1 MCLSPSG
8 WLSIELSAGRCPLLG
23 CGSKE
28 VRTLSTRIR
37 SAHLGFTVYEKG
49 IVMTMI
55 GIDPHKATHT
65 AVAIDDDENVIDE
78 FTLEAADDQ
87 VERLCDWAAGYEK
100 REWAVESANG
110 LGYLVARQ
118 LVACGE
124 TVFDVP
130 PVLASRVRLLGS
142 GKSQKNDPNDA
153 RSIAIAAL
161 RSDRLATVRRDD
173 HVVVLRLLV
182 KRHRDMARLRNKHCS
197 RLHAL
202 LIELEAGGIGVK
214 INASNA
220 SGLLDRI
227 SVTDETTR
235 CRILIAREVVED
247 ITRIDDAL
255 KASKKRIADAVA
267 ASGTSLTNIVGVGPI
282 GAATIIGYTKD
293 VTRFPTKGHY
303 ATYNATAPIEVSSA
317 GNTRHRLNLRGNR
330 ILNHAIHIA
339 AVTQL
344 RHDTTGRVY
353 FDKKIAE
360 GKTPKEAIRAL
371 KRRISDA
378 VYRALVVDAAR
389 PAAN

>member
-1 MCLSPSG
+1 
-8 WLSIELSAGRCPLLG
+8 
-23 CGSKE
+23 
-28 VRTLSTRIR
+28 
-37 SAHLGFTVYEKG
+37 
-49 IVMTMI
+49 MI
-55 GIDPHKATHT
+55 GIDPHKATYT
-65 AVAIDDDENVIDE
+65 AVAVDDAERVIGE
-78 FTLEAADDQ
+78 FTLGASSDQ
-87 VERLCDWAAGYEK
+87 AERLCDWAEGLGK

-110 LGYLVARQ
+110 LGYLIARQ

-142 GKSQKNDPNDA
+142 GRSQKNDPNDA
-153 RSIAIAAL
+153 RSVAIAAL
-161 RSDRLATVRRDD
+161 RSERLATVRSDD
-173 HVVVLRLLV
+173 HVTVLRLLV

-202 LIELEAGGIGVK
+202 LIDLEAGGIGGK
-214 INASNA
+214 
-220 SGLLDRI
+220 I
-227 SVTDETTR
+227 SVTNASELLDGINVTSDVTR
-235 CRILIAREVVED
+235 YRALVAREVVDD
-247 ITRIDDAL
+247 IAQLDEKL
-255 KASKKRIADAVA
+255 KASKKRIAVAVT

-293 VTRFPTKGHY
+293 ITRFPTRGHY
-303 ATYNATAPIEVSSA
+303 ATYNATAPIEASSG
-317 GNTRHRLNLRGNR
+317 GNKRHRLNPRGNR

-344 RHDTTGRVY
+344 RHDTNGRIY

-378 VYRALVVDAAR
+378 VYRQLKLDASR
-389 PAAN
+389 I

>member
-1 MCLSPSG
+1 
-8 WLSIELSAGRCPLLG
+8 
-23 CGSKE
+23 
-28 VRTLSTRIR
+28 
-37 SAHLGFTVYEKG
+37 
-49 IVMTMI
+49 MTMI

-65 AVAIDDDENVIDE
+65 AVAVDDDENVVDE
-78 FTLEAADDQ
+78 FTLETSSSQ
-87 VERLCDWAAGYEK
+87 VERLTGWAEGFTK

-110 LGYLVARQ
+110 LGYLIGQQ
-118 LVACGE
+118 LVAVGE

-142 GKSQKNDPNDA
+142 GRSQKNDPNDA

-161 RSDRLATVRRDD
+161 RSDRLRVVEPDD
-173 HVVVLRLLV
+173 QVVVLRLLV

-202 LIELEAGGIGVK
+202 LLELEAGGIGVK
-214 INASNA
+214 ISVANA
-220 SGLLDRI
+220 SGLLDA
-227 SVTDETTR
+227 VTTGDETTR
-235 CRILIAREVVED
+235 YRVLIGREVVDD
-247 ITRIDDAL
+247 IARLDATL
-255 KASKKRIADAVA
+255 KASKKRISTAVA
-267 ASGTSLTNIVGVGPI
+267 ASSTSLTNIVGVGPI

-293 VTRFPTKGHY
+293 VTRFPTRGHY

-330 ILNHAIHIA
+330 ILNHAVHIA

-344 RHDTTGRVY
+344 RHDTNGRTY
-353 FDKKIAE
+353 YDKKIAE

-378 VYRALVVDAAR
+378 VYKNLIADAAR
-389 PAAN
+389 TTTN

>member
-1 MCLSPSG
+1 MCLPPSG
-8 WLSIELSAGRCPLLG
+8 WLSNELSGQPVSLLG

-28 VRTLSTRIR
+28 ARTRSTRIR
-37 SAHLGFTVYEKG
+37 SAHLGFTVNEKG

-55 GIDPHKATHT
+55 GIDPHKATHM
-65 AVAIDDDENVIDE
+65 AVAVDDDEQVIDE
-78 FTLEAADDQ
+78 FTLRSSNDQ
-87 VERLCDWAAGYEK
+87 AERLTSWAEGLGK

-130 PVLASRVRLLGS
+130 PVLAARVRVLGS

-161 RSDRLATVRRDD
+161 RSDRLRVVEPDD

-202 LIELEAGGIGVK
+202 LIELEAGGIGGK
-214 INASNA
+214 ISVTNASE
-220 SGLLDRI
+220 LLDRI
-227 SVTDETTR
+227 TVTDEAAR
-235 CRILIAREVVED
+235 YRVLVAREVVDD
-247 ITRIDDAL
+247 IARLDTTL
-255 KASKKRIADAVA
+255 KASKKRIAVAVQ
-267 ASGTSLTNIVGVGPI
+267 ASGTSLTDIVGVGPI
-282 GAATIIGYTKD
+282 GAATIIGYTND
-293 VTRFPTKGHY
+293 ITRFPTKGHY
-303 ATYNATAPIEVSSA
+303 ATYNATAPIEASSG
-317 GNTRHRLNLRGNR
+317 GNKRHRLNLRGNR

-344 RHDTTGRVY
+344 RHDTNGRIY
-353 FDKKIAE
+353 YDKKIAE

-378 VYRALVVDAAR
+378 VYRQLIADS
-389 PAAN
+389 NNQ

>member
-1 MCLSPSG
+1 
-8 WLSIELSAGRCPLLG
+8 
-23 CGSKE
+23 
-28 VRTLSTRIR
+28 
-37 SAHLGFTVYEKG
+37 
-49 IVMTMI
+49 MTMI

-65 AVAIDDDENVIDE
+65 AVAVDDDEHVIDE
-78 FTLEAADDQ
+78 FTLEASKDQ
-87 VERLCDWAAGYEK
+87 VERLTDWAGGLGK

-110 LGYLVARQ
+110 LGYLIGQQ
-118 LVACGE
+118 LVAAGE

-130 PVLASRVRLLGS
+130 PVLASRVRLMGS

-161 RSDRLATVRRDD
+161 RSDRLRVVEPDD
-173 HVVVLRLLV
+173 HGVVLRLLV

-202 LIELEAGGIGVK
+202 LIELEAGGIGGK
-214 INASNA
+214 ISVGNASE
-220 SGLLDRI
+220 LLDRI
-227 SVTDETTR
+227 SSADQAAR
-235 CRILIAREVVED
+235 YRILIAREVVDD
-247 ITRIDDAL
+247 IARLDETLR
-255 KASKKRIADAVA
+255 ASKKRIAQAVT
-267 ASGTSLTNIVGVGPI
+267 ASGTSLTDIVGVGPI

-344 RHDTTGRVY
+344 RHDTNGRVY
-353 FDKKIAE
+353 FDRKIAE

-378 VYRALVVDAAR
+378 VYRALIADTR
-389 PAAN
+389 RTSTS

>member
-1 MCLSPSG
+1 
-8 WLSIELSAGRCPLLG
+8 
-23 CGSKE
+23 
-28 VRTLSTRIR
+28 
-37 SAHLGFTVYEKG
+37 
-49 IVMTMI
+49 MTMI

-78 FTLEAADDQ
+78 FTLRSSSTQAEH
-87 VERLCDWAAGYEK
+87 LCDWAEGLGK

-110 LGYLVARQ
+110 LGYLIGQQ
-118 LVACGE
+118 LVAAGE

-130 PVLASRVRLLGS
+130 AVLASRVRLMGS
-142 GKSQKNDPNDA
+142 GRSQKNDPNDA

-161 RSDRLATVRRDD
+161 RSDRLRVVEPDD

-202 LIELEAGGIGVK
+202 LLELEAGGIGGK
-214 INASNA
+214 ISVTNA

-227 SVTDETTR
+227 TVTDEAAR
-235 CRILIAREVVED
+235 YRILVAREVVDD
-247 ITRIDDAL
+247 IARLDATL
-255 KASKKRIADAVA
+255 RASKKRTSVAVQ

-293 VTRFPTKGHY
+293 ITRFPTKGHY

-344 RHDTTGRVY
+344 RHDTNGRIY
-353 FDKKIAE
+353 YDKKIAE

-378 VYRALVVDAAR
+378 IYRALIADTRRTATS
-389 PAAN
+389 

>member
-1 MCLSPSG
+1 MF
-8 WLSIELSAGRCPLLG
+8 
-23 CGSKE
+23 
-28 VRTLSTRIR
+28 V
-37 SAHLGFTVYEKG
+37 
-49 IVMTMI
+49 MI

-65 AVAIDDDENVIDE
+65 AVAVDDDENVIDE
-78 FTLEAADDQ
+78 FTLGSSNDQ
-87 VERLCDWAAGYEK
+87 AERLCDWASGLGK

-110 LGYLVARQ
+110 LGYLIARQ

-130 PVLASRVRLLGS
+130 PVLASRVRLMGS

-161 RSDRLATVRRDD
+161 RSDRLAVVEPDD
-173 HVVVLRLLV
+173 HVTVLRLLV
-182 KRHRDMARLRNKHCS
+182 KRHRDMAQLRNKHCS

-202 LIELEAGGIGVK
+202 LLELEAGGIGAK
-214 INASNA
+214 ISVSNA
-220 SGLLDRI
+220 SGLLNSI
-227 SVTDETTR
+227 SDTNEVTR
-235 CRILIAREVVED
+235 YRILIAREVVDD
-247 ITRIDDAL
+247 IARLDATL
-255 KASKKRIADAVA
+255 KASKKRIAIAVT
-267 ASGTSLTNIVGVGPI
+267 ASGTSLTDIVGVGPI

-293 VTRFPTKGHY
+293 ITRFPTRGHY

-317 GNTRHRLNLRGNR
+317 GNTKHRLNLRGNR

-344 RHDTTGRVY
+344 RHDTIGRTY
-353 FDKKIAE
+353 YQKKIAE

-378 VYRALVVDAAR
+378 IYKGLVADTAR
-389 PAAN
+389 TATN

>member
-1 MCLSPSG
+1 MWLERGESTIDPNQECPS
-8 WLSIELSAGRCPLLG
+8 R
-23 CGSKE
+23 
-28 VRTLSTRIR
+28 
-37 SAHLGFTVYEKG
+37 FTVNEKG

-65 AVAIDDDENVIDE
+65 AVAVDDDENVVDE
-78 FTLEAADDQ
+78 LTLEASSSQA
-87 VERLCDWAAGYEK
+87 ERLTGWAEGFGN

-110 LGYLVARQ
+110 LGYLIGQQ

-161 RSDRLATVRRDD
+161 RSDRLTTVQPDD

-182 KRHRDMARLRNKHCS
+182 KRHRDMARLRSKHCS

-202 LIELEAGGIGVK
+202 LLELEAGGIGVK
-214 INASNA
+214 ISVTNA
-220 SGLLDRI
+220 SGLLDSI
-227 SVTDETTR
+227 TTGDEATR
-235 CRILIAREVVED
+235 YRILIAREVVDD
-247 ITRIDDAL
+247 IARLDATL
-255 KASKKRIADAVA
+255 RASKKRVATAVA

-293 VTRFPTKGHY
+293 VTRFPTRGHY

-344 RHDTTGRVY
+344 RHDTNGRIY
-353 FDKKIAE
+353 YDKKIAE

-378 VYRALVVDAAR
+378 VYKSLIADTRRTATH
-389 PAAN
+389 

>member
-1 MCLSPSG
+1 
-8 WLSIELSAGRCPLLG
+8 
-23 CGSKE
+23 
-28 VRTLSTRIR
+28 
-37 SAHLGFTVYEKG
+37 
-49 IVMTMI
+49 MTMI

-65 AVAIDDDENVIDE
+65 AVAVDDDENVIDE
-78 FTLEAADDQ
+78 FTLGASKDQ
-87 VERLCDWAAGYEK
+87 GERLRDWALGLGK

-110 LGYLVARQ
+110 LGYLIGQQ
-118 LVACGE
+118 LVAAGE

-130 PVLASRVRLLGS
+130 PVLASRVRLMGS

-161 RSDRLATVRRDD
+161 RSHRLRVVEPDD

-202 LIELEAGGIGVK
+202 LLELEAGGIGGK
-214 INASNA
+214 ISVTNASE
-220 SGLLDRI
+220 LLDRI
-227 SVTDETTR
+227 VTIDEAAR
-235 CRILIAREVVED
+235 YRILIAREVVDD
-247 ITRIDDAL
+247 IARLDATL
-255 KASKKRIADAVA
+255 RASKKRIAQAVQV
-267 ASGTSLTNIVGVGPI
+267 SGTSLTDIVGVGPI

-293 VTRFPTKGHY
+293 VTRFPTRGHY

-317 GNTRHRLNLRGNR
+317 GNTKHRLNLRGNR

-344 RHDTTGRVY
+344 RHDTNGRTY
-353 FDKKIAE
+353 YDKKIAE

-378 VYRALVVDAAR
+378 VYRRLIADS
-389 PAAN
+389 NNQ